1 LLSTGK
7 QSLNTLDTCPK
18 MYLENDKKTLSLPE
32 NICLN

>member
-1 LLSTGK
+1 
-7 QSLNTLDTCPK
+7 